1 MDDKLR
7 ELAENAYSNYSSV
20 LGDIDRIKTDITH
33 VRQGKLELSEIQTDT
48 ERLNNRINREGTA
61 ELQALE
67 RINGEANFQDIRI
80 IQRIVELSR
89 AVGRITT
96 NSRLGNT
103 GYGTGFLIAPNL
115 MLTNNHVLGTAE
127 VAANSTIQFNYELD
141 QTGNPNKSESFNLL
155 PEEFFV
161 TSHYKKDAGDPY
173 SGLDFT
179 IVAVEKVS
187 NEGTPLNNFPVARL
201 DKKLGKIIDGE
212 NCAIVQHP
220 KGDYKKIVMKDIR
233 MLVLKDDFLIY
244 ESDTL
249 PGSSG
254 SMVLGLG
261 TGEVVALHHSAV
273 PRKNRHGQWL
283 RKDGS
288 VVQPGDP
295 DNMIDWMGNEGIR
308 VSSILNMIEKIPVEK
323 AMEKHKATLVSVL
336 HMDKNVATI
345 ASENKTT
352 PSKKYVMNR
361 SESTASSTQYF
372 EIQLSEVKEMQQ
384 DWKENATSLVPG
396 LVLSEPLYPM
406 STEKAHRNFFYIHVE
421 SDKSPWE
428 IAADLEGLPQIETCT
443 PDLEMSTDIR
453 PGHYDRWSRNESLES
468 LDDGTADWG
477 KSEGDFKIKWA
488 NAHLVKDFIQE
499 GKSEEYRQWN
509 RDAVKL
515 SKVNLDK
522 IAQNGQNI
530 KLVQL
535 DTGYTDHNKVL
546 GGYNLL
552 HDEDFIDGE
561 DARDEMSM
569 GILRQPGHGT
579 RTASIVVGNKA
590 NGRIENDGN
599 QGVAVSKDGESLVK
613 VIPYRISKS
622 VILIGRGRNLFNAVS
637 QAINSE
643 ADIVFMCMGSYPRP
657 MIYSIAKTAYERGII
672 WVCAAGN
679 QVESVIAP
687 AVYPGTIAVAASNP
701 NNEPWRYTSYGPAVD
716 ISAPGEDVYVPFK
729 SKRQEDIMV
738 FGSGTSYATPHVAS
752 AAALWKAKHSQFLKE
767 HVKEPWQIVELFRTH
782 LKATAEKD
790 PNANGSQ
797 WDEKRFG
804 AGILDIEKLLK
815 QKMPVKAAEI
825 KQLLDGLQH
834 AYKGKEKPAQWDL
847 GVRETVHFLW
857 NTARKKLTPGFESTT
872 LQESLTERARIS
884 VAAMTGRPV
893 NKVFESYDQFD
904 EDQTERLLKVYFESF
919 N

>member
-7 ELAENAYSNYSSV
+7 ELAEESYSNYASV
-20 LGDIDRIKTDITH
+20 LNDIDRIKTDITH
-33 VRQGKLELSEIQTDT
+33 VRQGKVELSEIQTDT
-48 ERLNNRINREGTA
+48 ERLSNRISREGTA

-115 MLTNNHVLGTAE
+115 ILTNNHVLGTADT
-127 VAANSTIQFNYELD
+127 ARNSTIQFNYELD
-141 QTGNPNKSESFNLL
+141 QFGNPNKSESFNLL
-155 PEEFFV
+155 PDEFFM

-179 IVAVEKVS
+179 IVAVEKMS
-187 NEGTPLNNFPVARL
+187 NEGTPISNFPVARL

-233 MLVLKDDFLIY
+233 MLVLKGDFLIY

-308 VSSILNMIEKIPVEK
+308 ISSILNMIAKMPVSK
-323 AMEKHKATLVSVL
+323 AMEKYKSSLVGIVDTNTNANPV
-336 HMDKNVATI
+336 HT
-345 ASENKTT
+345 ENKTT
-352 PSKKYVMNR
+352 LSKPYVMNR
-361 SESTASSTQYF
+361 SESASRQTQYF
-372 EIQLSEVKEMQQ
+372 EIQLSEVKEMQN
-384 DWKENATSLVPG
+384 DWKENASSLVPG

-428 IAADLEGLPQIETCT
+428 VAADLEGLPQIETCT
-443 PDLEMSTDIR
+443 PDLEMSTDIK
-453 PGHYDRWSRNESLES
+453 PGHYGRWSGNESLES
-468 LDDGTADWG
+468 LDDGTADWD

-488 NAHLVKDFIQE
+488 NAHLVKDLIQN
-499 GKSEEYRQWN
+499 GKSQEYREWN
-509 RDAVKL
+509 RTAIKL
-515 SKVNLDK
+515 PKVNLDG
-522 IAQNGQNI
+522 IAVNGPKV

-535 DTGYTDHNKVL
+535 DTGYTDHSKVMD
-546 GGYNLL
+546 GYNLL
-552 HDEDFIDGE
+552 QDEDFIDGE
-561 DARDEMSM
+561 DARDEMSV
-569 GILRQPGHGT
+569 GLLRQPGHGT
-579 RTASIVVGNKA
+579 RTASIVVGKRS
-590 NGRIENDGN
+590 NGAIKNDGN
-599 QGVAVSKDGESLVK
+599 QGVVVSEEDKALVK

-643 ADIVFMCMGSYPRP
+643 ADIIFMCMGSYPRP

-679 QVESVIAP
+679 MVESVIAP
-687 AVYPGTIAVAASNP
+687 AVYPGTIAVAATNP

-716 ISAPGEDVYVPFK
+716 IAAPGEDVYVPFK
-729 SKRQEDIMV
+729 NKRQEDIMV

-752 AAALWKAKHSQFLKE
+752 AAALWKAQHSDFLKK
-767 HVKEPWQIVELFRTH
+767 HVKEPWQIVELFRKH
-782 LKATAEKD
+782 LKTTAEKD
-790 PNANGSQ
+790 PNHNGGK
-797 WDEKRFG
+797 WDEERFG
-804 AGILDIEKLLK
+804 AGILDVAKLLK
-815 QKMPVKAAEI
+815 QKMPVKANDIE
-825 KQLLDGLQH
+825 KMFTSLEH
-834 AYKGKEKPAQWDL
+834 AYRGKEKSAQWDL

-872 LQESLTERARIS
+872 AQEALTERARIS

>member
-7 ELAENAYSNYSSV
+7 ELAEESYANYSSV
-20 LGDIDRIKTDITH
+20 LNDIDRIKTDITH
-33 VRQGKLELSEIQTDT
+33 VRQGKVELSEIQTDT
-48 ERLNNRINREGTA
+48 ERLSNRISREGTA

-103 GYGTGFLIAPNL
+103 GHGTGFLIAPNL
-115 MLTNNHVLGTAE
+115 ILTNNHVLGTAE
-127 VAANSTIQFNYELD
+127 TASNSTIQFNYELD
-141 QTGNPNKSESFNLL
+141 QQGNPNKSESFNLL
-155 PEEFFV
+155 PEEFFM

-187 NEGTPLNNFPVARL
+187 NEGTPISNFPVARL

-308 VSSILNMIEKIPVEK
+308 ISSILNMIAKIPVSK
-323 AMEKHKATLVSVL
+323 TMQKYKSSLVSVL
-336 HMDKNVATI
+336 DTNVSSTPVHT
-345 ASENKTT
+345 ENRTT
-352 PSKKYVMNR
+352 PSKPYAMNR
-361 SESTASSTQYF
+361 SESTTNQTLYF
-372 EIQLSEVKEMQQ
+372 EIQLSGVKEMQN
-384 DWKENATSLVPG
+384 DWKQNAASLVPG

-406 STEKAHRNFFYIHVE
+406 STEQAHRLFYYIHVQ
-421 SDKSPWE
+421 SDKTPWE
-428 IAADLEGLPQIETCT
+428 VAAELEGLPQIDTCT
-443 PDLEMSTDIR
+443 PDLEMSTDIK
-453 PGHYDRWSRNESLES
+453 PGHYGRWSGNESLES
-468 LDDGTADWG
+468 LDDGTADWD
-477 KSEGDFKIKWA
+477 KSEGDFKIRWA
-488 NAHLVKDFIQE
+488 NASLVKEFIPKGQS
-499 GKSEEYRQWN
+499 GEYRKWN
-509 RDAVKL
+509 LNATNANNLKDVKAYDSL
-515 SKVNLDK
+515 KANADK
-522 IAQNGQNI
+522 IRLI
-530 KLVQL
+530 QL
-535 DTGYTDHNKVL
+535 DTGYTDHSKVL

-569 GILRQPGHGT
+569 GILKQPGHGT
-579 RTASIVVGNKA
+579 RTASIIMGNRA

-599 QGVAVSKDGESLVK
+599 QGVAVAEEESLVK

-637 QAINSE
+637 QAINAN
-643 ADIVFMCMGSYPRP
+643 ADVVFMCMGSYPRP
-657 MIYSIAKTAYERGII
+657 MIYSIAKTAYERGVI

-679 QVESVIAP
+679 MVESVIAP

-716 ISAPGEDVYVPFK
+716 ITAPGEDVYVPFK
-729 SKRQEDIMV
+729 NKKQEDIMV

-752 AAALWKAKHSQFLKE
+752 AASLWKAKNLKNLNKFIE
-767 HVKEPWQIVELFRTH
+767 KPWQIVELFRKH
-782 LKATAEKD
+782 LKESAQDVVDNRE
-790 PNANGSQ
+790 
-797 WDEKRFG
+797 WDQKRFG
-804 AGILDIEKLLK
+804 AGILDLTALLDK
-815 QKMPVKAAEI
+815 EVTPEEI
-825 KQLLDGLQH
+825 KGLKN
-834 AYKGKEKPAQWDL
+834 AYAGKESRKEWDL

-857 NTARKKLTPGFESTT
+857 NTARRKLTPGFESST
-872 LQESLTERARIS
+872 LQDALTERARIS
-884 VAAMTGRPV
+884 VAAMSGRPV
-893 NKVFESYDQFD
+893 NKVFESYAQFD
-904 EDQTERLLKVYFESF
+904 EDQTEKLLKVYFESF

>member
-7 ELAENAYSNYSSV
+7 ELAEESYSNYASV
-20 LGDIDRIKTDITH
+20 LNDIDRIKTDITH
-33 VRQGKLELSEIQTDT
+33 VRQGKVELSEIQTDT
-48 ERLNNRINREGTA
+48 ERLSNRISREGTA

-115 MLTNNHVLGTAE
+115 ILTNNHVLGTADT
-127 VAANSTIQFNYELD
+127 ARNSTIQFNYELD
-141 QTGNPNKSESFNLL
+141 QFGNPNKSESFNLL
-155 PEEFFV
+155 PDEFFM

-179 IVAVEKVS
+179 IVAVEKMS
-187 NEGTPLNNFPVARL
+187 NEGTPISNFPVARL

-233 MLVLKDDFLIY
+233 MLVLKGDFLIY

-308 VSSILNMIEKIPVEK
+308 ISSILNMIAKIPVSK
-323 AMEKHKATLVSVL
+323 TMEKYKSSLVGIVDANTNSTPV
-336 HMDKNVATI
+336 HT
-345 ASENKTT
+345 ENRTA
-352 PSKKYVMNR
+352 PSKPYVMNR
-361 SESTASSTQYF
+361 SESTNNKTLFF
-372 EIQLSEVKEMQQ
+372 EVQLSQVKNMRD
-384 DWKENATSLVPG
+384 DWKVNAENLVPG
-396 LVLSEPLYPM
+396 LVLNEPLYPM
-406 STEKAHRNFFYIHVE
+406 STEKAHRDFYYIHIE
-421 SDKSPWE
+421 SDKNPWE
-428 IAADLEGLPQIETCT
+428 IAAELEGLPQIETCT
-443 PDLEMSTDIR
+443 PDLEMLTDIK
-453 PGHYDRWSRNESLES
+453 PGHYGRWSGNESLES
-468 LDDGTADWG
+468 LDDGTADWS
-477 KSEGDFKIKWA
+477 KSESDFKIRWA
-488 NAHLVKDFIQE
+488 NASLVKEFIPKGQSGE
-499 GKSEEYRQWN
+499 YRKWNLNATNANNLKDVEEYDRLKAN
-509 RDAVKL
+509 A
-515 SKVNLDK
+515 DK
-522 IAQNGQNI
+522 IR
-530 KLVQL
+530 LVQL
-535 DTGYTDHNKVL
+535 DTGYTDHSKVL

-552 HDEDFIDGE
+552 QDEDFIDGE
-561 DARDEMSM
+561 DARDEMSV
-569 GILRQPGHGT
+569 GILKQPGHGT
-579 RTASIVVGNKA
+579 RTASIIMGNTP
-590 NGRIENDGN
+590 NGKIDNDGN
-599 QGVAVSKDGESLVK
+599 QGVAVAEKESLLK

-637 QAINSE
+637 QAINAE
-643 ADIVFMCMGSYPRP
+643 ADVVFMCMGSYPRP

-679 QVESVIAP
+679 MVESVIAP

-701 NNEPWRYTSYGPAVD
+701 NNDPWKYTSYGAAVD

-729 SKRQEDIMV
+729 NKKHEDIMV

-752 AAALWKAKHSQFLKE
+752 AAALWKAQNYEALKSI
-767 HVKEPWQIVELFRTH
+767 KEPWRIVELFRKH
-782 LKATAEKD
+782 LKDSACIKHVPEQKIK
-790 PNANGSQ
+790 
-797 WDEKRFG
+797 WYKKRFG
-804 AGILDIEKLLK
+804 AGILNIKKLLN
-815 QKMPVKAAEI
+815 QKVTQSDI
-825 KQLLDGLQH
+825 DSLVN
-834 AYKGKEKPAQWDL
+834 AYAGKENIKEWDL

-857 NTARKKLTPGFESTT
+857 NTARRKLTPGFEST
-872 LQESLTERARIS
+872 QVGEALTERARIS

-893 NKVFESYDQFD
+893 NKVFESYGQFD
-904 EDQTERLLKVYFESF
+904 NDQTDKLLKVYFESF